1 MKTLLIVLV
10 VACFSATPLLAQ
22 TGTQQPHSAQPAATA
37 EWLNLKVTGMTCAG
51 CANHIQKALSG
62 KKGILDHEVK
72 YPGDQVKVQYDPTK
86 IKQEDIKL
94 AILAL
99 GYKVESVVPRQ

>member
-1 MKTLLIVLV
+1 MKRLLIVLV
-10 VACFSATPLLAQ
+10 VACFNATPLLAQ

-37 EWLNLKVTGMTCAG
+37 EWLTLKVTGMTCAG
-51 CANHIQKALSG
+51 CANHIQKALAG
-62 KKGILDHEVK
+62 KQGILEREVK
-72 YPGDQVKVQYDPTK
+72 YPGDQVRVQYDPRQ

-99 GYKVESVVPRQ
+99 GYKVESVETRE